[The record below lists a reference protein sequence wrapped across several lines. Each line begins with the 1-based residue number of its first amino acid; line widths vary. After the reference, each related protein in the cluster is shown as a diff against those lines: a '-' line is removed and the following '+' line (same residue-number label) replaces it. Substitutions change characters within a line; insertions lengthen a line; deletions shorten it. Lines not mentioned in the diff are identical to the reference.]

1 MLEIECDDDGVWSG
15 GWCMTRSPE
24 TPLELTFLGSG
35 NAFAGDRYWSS
46 FVLNRRYLFDAPP
59 TLLPHLN
66 KLRIPTLDI
75 AAVFVTHF
83 HADHFF
89 GLPFLFLDYEH
100 LSNRTED
107 LVIVAPPGAEEIVE
121 SASHLGFPG
130 LTRGSGRYWRIY
142 QEARNGGEGVAVD
155 LPYRAVSVEQAS
167 TTSLDCFGYRVEVGG
182 RVVAYTGDTVMCD
195 GVQELAKGADAVVLD
210 CSCWGETCEHH
221 MSFEEL
227 RRFRKEVP
235 LSTTFVLTH
244 LDVGE
249 PPAVDMEGMI
259 VAEDFATIRF

>member
-1 MLEIECDDDGVWSG
+1 MFVESRVRG
-15 GWCMTRSPE
+15 RSMMPA
-24 TPLELTFLGSG
+24 PKPSLELTFLGSG

-75 AAVFVTHF
+75 AAVFITHF

-89 GLPFLFLDYEH
+89 GLPFLYLDYEH
-100 LSNRTED
+100 LSNRTHD

-121 SASHLGFPG
+121 QVSQLGFAG
-130 LTRGSGRYWRIY
+130 LTRGSRRYRRIY
-142 QEARNGGEGVAVD
+142 QEARDGQNGTAVD
-155 LPYRAVSVEQAS
+155 LPYRAIAVEQTS
-167 TTSLDCFGYRVEVGG
+167 DGSLDCFGYKVDLDG
-182 RVVAYTGDTVMCD
+182 RTVAYTGDSIMCD
-195 GVQELAKGADAVVLD
+195 GVRELARDADVLVID
-210 CSCWGETCEHH
+210 CSCWGGPCEHH
-221 MSFEEL
+221 MSFEEV

-235 LSTTFVLTH
+235 PRTAFVLTH

-249 PPAVDMEGMI
+249 PPALDMEGMI
-259 VAEDFATIRF
+259 VAEDFATIRL